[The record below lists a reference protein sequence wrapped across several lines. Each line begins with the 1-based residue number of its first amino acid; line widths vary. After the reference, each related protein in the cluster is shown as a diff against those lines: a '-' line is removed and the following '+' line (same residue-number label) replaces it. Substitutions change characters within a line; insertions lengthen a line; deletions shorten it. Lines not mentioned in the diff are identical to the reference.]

1 MKSTLALLSLSLLL
15 AGVSPP
21 VQAQAQRLNRCSD
34 ANGQSVYTDRP
45 CEAVGARSRLPAAS
59 ATQGGN
65 TRDRDQLGARCP
77 RRLSELVGA
86 LRGAVAANDVNR
98 LSSLYLWSAVSDA
111 GAQRVLGQLES
122 IARRPLVDIVPV
134 YPTHDEVT
142 SLPAPEE
149 ATGAPMHQN
158 PIALRLEQVLPGTST
173 PSRSVVSLRRQYGC
187 FWISL

>member
-1 MKSTLALLSLSLLL
+1 MNSTLALLLSLLL

-34 ANGQSVYTDRP
+34 ATGQSVYTDRP
-45 CEAVGARSRLPAAS
+45 CETVGARSRMPAAS
-59 ATQGGN
+59 AMPGGN
-65 TRDRDQLGARCP
+65 TLDRDQLGARCP

-134 YPTHDEVT
+134 YPAHDDDAMPP
-142 SLPAPEE
+142 PATEE
-149 ATGAPMHQN
+149 AAAPPVHQN
-158 PIALRLEQVLPGTST
+158 PIALRLEQVLPGTAT
-173 PSRSVVSLRRQYGC
+173 PSRSVLGLRRQYGC
-187 FWISL
+187 FWITL